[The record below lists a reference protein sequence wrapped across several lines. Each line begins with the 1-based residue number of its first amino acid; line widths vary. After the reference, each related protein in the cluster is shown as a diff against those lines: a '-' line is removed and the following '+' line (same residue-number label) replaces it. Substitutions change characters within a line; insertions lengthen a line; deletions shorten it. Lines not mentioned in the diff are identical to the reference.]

1 MRESWWITSPATS
14 AAPSH
19 LGERVSHRQRLTLL
33 AAILGSAVAAIDGSI
48 VNVALPAIERDL
60 GGGLSAQQWVSNAY
74 LLTLGSLILI
84 GGSLGDIYGERRIF
98 TLGLAGFGVF
108 SVACAFAPTIE
119 VLIAA
124 RALQGAAAALLTPAS
139 LAIIVAAFGPKER
152 GAAIGSWTA
161 WGGMAAIIGPLAG
174 GWIVDALSWRWIFAL
189 NVPVV
194 IATILLVLA
203 VVPRTAPIAGRRVDV
218 IGAGLGALGLA
229 GIVFAL
235 IEQPHYGWS
244 SPVIAIP
251 LVAGVVSLALFLA
264 YERRTA
270 EPMLKLDLFSRR
282 NFAVGNLE
290 TLAMYAGIAILFF
303 YLTIYLQ
310 EVAGYTALESGLATV
325 PVTIVMFTL
334 SRRFGALADR
344 YGPRLFMGA
353 GPLIA
358 AVGIFLLARMGMNV
372 SYVTDMLPGLL
383 IFAIGLTLTVAPLT
397 ATILADADQEDAGIA
412 SAVNNAVAR
421 IAGLI
426 GVSIV
431 GIIVAGSMVGD
442 TFAANA
448 ESVSAFQHVMM
459 ICAGLLG
466 AAGVIGSLGITNPSG
481 RVKAEECPGGQ
492 FVGAPVPAAGGH
504 GEVAAPPA

>member
-1 MRESWWITSPATS
+1 VT
-14 AAPSH
+14 
-19 LGERVSHRQRLTLL
+19 HRQRLTLI

-74 LLTLGSLILI
+74 LLALGSLILV

-98 TLGLAGFGVF
+98 ALGLAGFGVF
-108 SVACAFAPTIE
+108 SVACAAAPTIE

-124 RALQGAAAALLTPAS
+124 RFCQGAAAALLTPAS
-139 LAIIVAAFGPKER
+139 LAIIVAAFGPSER

-161 WGGMAAIIGPLAG
+161 WGGMAAIVGPLAG

-189 NVPVV
+189 NVPLV
-194 IATILLVLA
+194 IGTIALVLA
-203 VVPRTAPIAGRRVDV
+203 VVPRTASTANRRVDFV
-218 IGAGLGALGLA
+218 GAGLGALGLA

-251 LVAGVVSLALFLA
+251 LLGGLVSLGVFLA

-270 EPMLKLDLFSRR
+270 QPMLELDLFSRR

-290 TLAMYAGIAILFF
+290 TLAMYGGIAIMFF

-310 EVAGYTALESGLATV
+310 EVAGYSALESGLATV

-344 YGPRLFMGA
+344 HGPRLFMGA

-358 AVGIFLLARMGMNV
+358 AAGIFLIARMGMNV
-372 SYVTDMLPGLL
+372 DYLPDLLPALL
-383 IFAIGLTLTVAPLT
+383 IFALGLTLTVAPLT

-421 IAGLI
+421 VAGLI
-426 GVSIV
+426 GISIV
-431 GIIVAGSMVGD
+431 GIVVAGFMVGD
-442 TFAANA
+442 TFAPNA
-448 ESVSAFQHVMM
+448 ESVDAFQHVMM
-459 ICAGLLG
+459 ICAGLLA
-466 AAGVIGSLGITNPSG
+466 AAGVIGSIGITNPG
-481 RVKAEECPGGQ
+481 RHVKAEECPGGQ
-492 FVGAPVPAAGGH
+492 LVGAPVPAAGGKA
-504 GEVAAPPA
+504 EVAAPPA